1 MPRRCALPG
10 APPASS
16 LAALH
21 RRIRLGGVTTRA
33 RAAYARAAYARA
45 ADGAAVPGDPAV
57 RRATTLVAVI
67 LCLLAVAEA
76 GYGAA
81 NGGAGEVP
89 VIAAM
94 AVLPLLYVVP
104 ATRPLWL
111 RHRYPLLAVQA
122 ALTCLPFALFGP
134 GWVPGPSGW
143 LAGLVLLT
151 VPSPASWLVS
161 AALAAADL
169 AVRVGL
175 VGLPFAGHTAA
186 TALAVWAVIAFV
198 LDALIL
204 FGLARLSDLIAAVHA
219 ARDELAEAA
228 VTAERLRAAGS
239 LRAAVGDRLAA
250 AAGSA
255 AAAWQASARSQPQA
269 REHIAETAA
278 AARHALDDVREVTAS
293 YRDATTP
300 DAVPAQAGVTLAPR
314 LAQAVL
320 VTVLCGLAVQYVSDV
335 AANVTDVPGGSFSA
349 PVIGWTAA
357 NAVALVA
364 LQLRHSWP
372 SPGARRP
379 RGWQVTL
386 GLQVLLTYAM
396 VPVTGWRPLVACGFL
411 AGSALLLIPAP
422 LGRIAFAAVIA
433 SVPALWAVN
442 PVPGLM
448 PLGWLGVAIY
458 LTLLS
463 VVLGLLVYALT
474 RMAWLAVQL
483 EDLRAEL
490 ARKAVLGER
499 LRVARDTHDL
509 LGLGLSAI
517 AMKADLIG
525 RLIDRGDA
533 RAGTEIAEL
542 ARICAT
548 ARADMRLVT
557 GEARDLPLDA
567 EVAAARDVLASA
579 GIDVQASIGTDPTP
593 GTAAAVLVPVVREA
607 VTNILKHSSA
617 SRCVLEVTTSAGSLR
632 LLISNDGSDD
642 AARAPLAAVGRTG
655 NGLGNLAA
663 RVEAAGGHLS
673 ASRNGGQF
681 SLVAEIPLAVLPN
694 VPRQAAYPQARP

>member
-1 MPRRCALPG
+1 M
-10 APPASS
+10 
-16 LAALH
+16 
-21 RRIRLGGVTTRA
+21 TTRA
-33 RAAYARAAYARA
+33 RAAYARAADRA
-45 ADGAAVPGDPAV
+45 VVPGDPAV
-57 RRATTLVAVI
+57 RRATTLVIVVMG
-67 LCLLAVAEA
+67 LLALAEA
-76 GYGAA
+76 GYGAS
-81 NGGAGEVP
+81 NDGAGEAL
-89 VIAAM
+89 IDAAM
-94 AVLPLLYVVP
+94 VVLPLLYVVP

-122 ALTCLPFALFGP
+122 ALTCLPFALFGQ
-134 GWVPGPSGW
+134 GAIPGPSGW

-151 VPSPASWLVS
+151 VPSPVSWLVS
-161 AALAAADL
+161 VALAAADL
-169 AVRVGL
+169 AVRVAV
-175 VGLPFAGHTAA
+175 VGLPFAGTPAA
-186 TALAVWAVIAFV
+186 PALGVWAVIAFV

-204 FGLARLSDLIAAVHA
+204 FGLARLADLIAAVHA

-250 AAGSA
+250 AAGRA
-255 AAAWQASARSQPQA
+255 AAALQTITRSQPRA
-269 REHIAETAA
+269 REHLAATAA
-278 AARHALDDVREVTAS
+278 AARQALDDVREVTAS
-293 YRDATTP
+293 YRDAARP
-300 DAVPAQAGVTLAPR
+300 EAVPARAGVTLAPR
-314 LAQAVL
+314 LAQAVF
-320 VTVLCGLAVQYVSDV
+320 VTVLCGLAVQYVNDV
-335 AANVTDVPGGSFSA
+335 AENVNDLPGGSFSI
-349 PVIGWTAA
+349 PVIAWTAV

-396 VPVTGWRPLVACGFL
+396 VPVTGWRPVGACGFL

-422 LGRIAFAAVIA
+422 WGRIAFTAVIA
-433 SVPALWAVN
+433 SVPVLLTVTSAYRVLT
-442 PVPGLM
+442 
-448 PLGWLGVAIY
+448 PLAGVGAEIY

-463 VVLGLLVYALT
+463 VVLGLLVYGLT
-474 RMAWLAVQL
+474 RLAWLAVQL

-509 LGLGLSAI
+509 LGLGLAAI

-567 EVAAARDVLASA
+567 ELAAARDVLASA
-579 GIDVQASIGTDPTP
+579 GIDVRASVDADLVPGGT
-593 GTAAAVLVPVVREA
+593 AAVLVPVVREA
-607 VTNILKHSSA
+607 VTNVLKHSSA
-617 SRCVLEVTTSAGSLR
+617 SCCVLEMTAGDGLLR
-632 LLISNDGSDD
+632 LLISNDGSND
-642 AARAPLAAVGRTG
+642 AGSAPLAAAGRTG
-655 NGLGNLAA
+655 DGLGNLAA
-663 RVEAAGGHLS
+663 RVEAAGGRLI
-673 ASRNGGQF
+673 AGRDGGVF
-681 SLVAEIPLAVLPN
+681 SLVAEIPLAGQPSA
-694 VPRQAAYPQARP
+694 PRQSASPQGLP

>member
-1 MPRRCALPG
+1 M
-10 APPASS
+10 
-16 LAALH
+16 
-21 RRIRLGGVTTRA
+21 TTRA
-33 RAAYARAAYARA
+33 RARYARA

-57 RRATTLVAVI
+57 RRATRLVAVV

-76 GYGAA
+76 GYGAS
-81 NGGAGEVP
+81 NGGAGEALMV
-89 VIAAM
+89 VAM
-94 AVLPLLYVVP
+94 VVLPLLYVLP
-104 ATRPLWL
+104 PTRPLWL

-122 ALTCLPFALFGP
+122 ALTCLPFALFGQ
-134 GWVPGPSGW
+134 GWIPGPSGW

-151 VPSPASWLVS
+151 VPWPVSWLVS

-169 AVRVGL
+169 AVRVAV
-175 VGLPFAGHTAA
+175 VGLPLAGTPAA
-186 TALAVWAVIAFV
+186 PALGVWAVIAFV

-204 FGLARLSDLIAAVHA
+204 FGLARLADLIAAVHA

-228 VTAERLRAAGS
+228 VTAERLRAADS
-239 LRAAVGDRLAA
+239 LRAAVGGRLAA
-250 AAGSA
+250 AAVWATA
-255 AAAWQASARSQPQA
+255 ALRAITKSQEQA
-269 REHIAETAA
+269 REDLAETAA
-278 AARHALDDVREVTAS
+278 AARQALDEVREVAAS
-293 YRDATTP
+293 YRDAARP
-300 DAVPAQAGVTLAPR
+300 EAVPAQAGVTLAPR

-320 VTVLCGLAVQYVSDV
+320 VTVLCGLTVQYVNDV
-335 AANVTDVPGGSFSA
+335 AENLIDLPGGSFSA
-349 PVIGWTAA
+349 AVIAWTAA

-372 SPGARRP
+372 SRGARRP

-411 AGSALLLIPAP
+411 AGSALLLLPAP
-422 LGRIAFAAVIA
+422 WGRITFAAVIA
-433 SVPALWAVN
+433 SMPVFLTVTSSYRALT
-442 PVPGLM
+442 
-448 PLGWLGVAIY
+448 PLAGVGAEIY

-463 VVLGLLVYALT
+463 VVLGLLVYGLT
-474 RMAWLAVQL
+474 RLAWLAVQL

-509 LGLGLSAI
+509 LGLGLAAI

-567 EVAAARDVLASA
+567 ELAAARDVLTSA
-579 GIDVQASIGTDPTP
+579 GIDVQASVAKDLAP
-593 GTAAAVLVPVVREA
+593 GAVAAVLVPVVREA
-607 VTNILKHSSA
+607 VTNVLKHSSA
-617 SRCVLEVTTSAGSLR
+617 SYCVLEMTAGDGLLR
-632 LLISNDGSDD
+632 LLISNDGSND
-642 AARAPLAAVGRTG
+642 AGSAPLAAAGRTG
-655 NGLGNLAA
+655 SGLGNLAA
-663 RVEAAGGHLS
+663 RVEAAGGRLI
-673 ASRNGGQF
+673 AGRDGGAF
-681 SLVAEIPLAVLPN
+681 SLVAEIPLAGQPSA
-694 VPRQAAYPQARP
+694 PRQSASPQARL

>member
-1 MPRRCALPG
+1 M
-10 APPASS
+10 
-16 LAALH
+16 
-21 RRIRLGGVTTRA
+21 TTWA
-33 RAAYARAAYARA
+33 RAPYARA

-57 RRATTLVAVI
+57 RRATRLVAVV

-76 GYGAA
+76 GYGASNSGA
-81 NGGAGEVP
+81 GGALIIV
-89 VIAAM
+89 AM
-94 AVLPLLYVVP
+94 VVLPLLYVLP

-122 ALTCLPFALFGP
+122 ALTCLPFALFGQ
-134 GWVPGPSGW
+134 GAVPGPSGW

-151 VPSPASWLVS
+151 VPWPASWLVS

-169 AVRVGL
+169 AVRVAV
-175 VGLPFAGHTAA
+175 VGLPFAGTPAA
-186 TALAVWAVIAFV
+186 PALGVWAVIAFV

-204 FGLARLSDLIAAVHA
+204 FGLARLADLIAAVHA

-228 VTAERLRAAGS
+228 VTAERLRAADS
-239 LRAAVGDRLAA
+239 LRAAVGDRLSAAAGRAA
-250 AAGSA
+250 AAL
-255 AAAWQASARSQPQA
+255 QTIARSQPQA
-269 REHIAETAA
+269 REHLAGTAA
-278 AARHALDDVREVTAS
+278 AARQALDDVREVTAS
-293 YRDATTP
+293 YRDAARP

-320 VTVLCGLAVQYVSDV
+320 VTVLCGLAVQYVNDV
-335 AANVTDVPGGSFSA
+335 AENLIDLPGGSFSV
-349 PVIGWTAA
+349 PVIAWTAA

-372 SPGARRP
+372 SRGARRP

-411 AGSALLLIPAP
+411 AGSALLLLPAP
-422 LGRIAFAAVIA
+422 WGRIAFAAVIA
-433 SVPALWAVN
+433 SVPVFWTVTSSHL
-442 PVPGLM
+442 GST
-448 PLGWLGVAIY
+448 PLAGAGAEIY
-458 LTLLS
+458 LTLLF
-463 VVLGLLVYALT
+463 VVLGLLVYGLT
-474 RMAWLAVQL
+474 RLAWLAVQL

-490 ARKAVLGER
+490 AREAVLGER

-509 LGLGLSAI
+509 LGLGLAAI

-533 RAGTEIAEL
+533 RVGREVAEL

-567 EVAAARDVLASA
+567 ELAAARDVLASA
-579 GIDVQASIGTDPTP
+579 GIDVQASVAKDLASGA
-593 GTAAAVLVPVVREA
+593 AAAVLVPVVREA
-607 VTNILKHSSA
+607 VTNVLKHSSA
-617 SRCVLEVTTSAGSLR
+617 SCCVLEMTAGDGLLR
-632 LLISNDGSDD
+632 LLISNDGSND
-642 AARAPLAAVGRTG
+642 AGSAPLAAAGRTG
-655 NGLGNLAA
+655 SGLGNLAA
-663 RVEAAGGHLS
+663 RVEAAGGRLS
-673 ASRNGGQF
+673 AQRNGGEF
-681 SLVAEIPLAVLPN
+681 SLAAEIPLAGLPSG
-694 VPRQAAYPQARP
+694 PRQSASPQGRP

>member
-1 MPRRCALPG
+1 M
-10 APPASS
+10 
-16 LAALH
+16 
-21 RRIRLGGVTTRA
+21 TTWA
-33 RAAYARAAYARA
+33 RAPYARA

-57 RRATTLVAVI
+57 RRATRLVAVI
-67 LCLLAVAEA
+67 LGLLAVAEA
-76 GYGAA
+76 GYGAT
-81 NGGAGEVP
+81 NGGAGEALMV
-89 VIAAM
+89 VATFA
-94 AVLPLLYVVP
+94 LPLLYVLP

-122 ALTCLPFALFGP
+122 ALTCLPFALFGQRA
-134 GWVPGPSGW
+134 VPGPPGW

-151 VPSPASWLVS
+151 VPWPASWLVF

-169 AVRVGL
+169 AVRVAV
-175 VGLPFAGHTAA
+175 VGLPFAGTPAA
-186 TALAVWAVIAFV
+186 PALGVWAVIAFV

-204 FGLARLSDLIAAVHA
+204 FGLARLADLIAAVHA

-228 VTAERLRAAGS
+228 VTAERLRAADS

-250 AAGSA
+250 AAGRA
-255 AAAWQASARSQPQA
+255 AAALQTITRSQPQA
-269 REHIAETAA
+269 REHLAGTAA
-278 AARHALDDVREVTAS
+278 AARQALDDVREVTAS
-293 YRDATTP
+293 YRDAARP

-320 VTVLCGLAVQYVSDV
+320 VTVLCALGVQYVNDV
-335 AANVTDVPGGSFSA
+335 AENLNDLPGGSFSV
-349 PVIGWTAA
+349 PVIAWTAA

-372 SPGARRP
+372 SRGARRP
-379 RGWQVTL
+379 WGWQVTL

-396 VPVTGWRPLVACGFL
+396 VPVTGWHPLAACGFL
-411 AGSALLLIPAP
+411 AGSALLLLPAP
-422 LGRIAFAAVIA
+422 WGRIAFAAVIA
-433 SVPALWAVN
+433 SVPVFLTVTSSHLG
-442 PVPGLM
+442 PT
-448 PLGWLGVAIY
+448 PLASAGAEIY
-458 LTLLS
+458 LTLLF
-463 VVLGLLVYALT
+463 VVLGLLVYGLT
-474 RMAWLAVQL
+474 RLAWLAVQL

-509 LGLGLSAI
+509 LGLGLAAI

-533 RAGTEIAEL
+533 RAGTETAEL

-567 EVAAARDVLASA
+567 ELAAARDVLTSA
-579 GIDVQASIGTDPTP
+579 GIDVQASVAEDLACG
-593 GTAAAVLVPVVREA
+593 AAASVLVPVVREA
-607 VTNILKHSSA
+607 VTNVLKHSNA
-617 SRCVLEVTTSAGSLR
+617 SYCVLEMTAGDGLLR

-642 AARAPLAAVGRTG
+642 AGRAPLAAAGRTG
-655 NGLGNLAA
+655 SGLGNLAA
-663 RVEAAGGHLS
+663 RVEAAGGQLS
-673 ASRNGGQF
+673 AERNGGEF
-681 SLVAEIPLAVLPN
+681 SLVAEIPLAGQPSA
-694 VPRQAAYPQARP
+694 PRQSASPQGRP

>member
-1 MPRRCALPG
+1 M
-10 APPASS
+10 S
-16 LAALH
+16 
-21 RRIRLGGVTTRA
+21 TWA
-33 RAAYARAAYARA
+33 RAAYAMAAN
-45 ADGAAVPGDPAV
+45 GAPVPGDPAV
-57 RRATTLVAVI
+57 RRATTLVAVV

-81 NGGAGEVP
+81 NGGSGEVLM
-89 VIAAM
+89 VAAM
-94 AVLPLLYVVP
+94 VVLPLLYVVP
-104 ATRPLWL
+104 ATRPWWL

-122 ALTCLPFALFGP
+122 ALTCLPFFLFGQ

-169 AVRVGL
+169 AVRAGV
-175 VGLPFAGHTAA
+175 VGLPFAA
-186 TALAVWAVIAFV
+186 TALAGWAVIAFV
-198 LDALIL
+198 LDALVL
-204 FGLARLSDLIAAVHA
+204 FGLARLADLVAAVHA
-219 ARDELAEAA
+219 ARNELAEAA
-228 VTAERLRAAGS
+228 VTAERLRAADS

-250 AAGSA
+250 AAGGA
-255 AAAWQASARSQPQA
+255 AAALQTMARSQPRA
-269 REHIAETAA
+269 REHLAETAA
-278 AARHALDDVREVTAS
+278 AARQALDDVREVTAS
-293 YRDATTP
+293 YRGAARP
-300 DAVPAQAGVTLAPR
+300 DGVPAQAGATLAPR
-314 LAQAVL
+314 LAQAVF

-335 AANVTDVPGGSFSA
+335 AANINDVAGGSFSA
-349 PVIGWTAA
+349 PVIGLTAA

-372 SPGARRP
+372 SPGVRRP

-396 VPVTGWRPLVACGFL
+396 VPLTGWRPLAACGFL

-433 SVPALWAVN
+433 SVPVIWTVESSN
-442 PVPGLM
+442 TGLT
-448 PLGWLGVAIY
+448 PLEGVGAAIF

-463 VVLGLLVYALT
+463 VVFGLLVYGLT
-474 RMAWLAVQL
+474 RLAWLAVQL

-533 RAGTEIAEL
+533 RAGNEMAEL

-567 EVAAARDVLASA
+567 ELAAARDVLVSA
-579 GIDVQASIGTDPTP
+579 DISVRESVDMYLVP
-593 GTAAAVLVPVVREA
+593 GAAAAVLVPVVREA
-607 VTNILKHSSA
+607 VTNVLKHSSA
-617 SRCVLEVTTSAGSLR
+617 SYCVLEMIADDGMLR
-632 LLISNDGSDD
+632 LLISNDGSND
-642 AARAPLAAVGRTG
+642 AGNAPLAAAGRASSG
-655 NGLGNLAA
+655 SGSGLGNLAA
-663 RVEAAGGHLS
+663 RVEAAGGRLS
-673 ASRNGGQF
+673 ARRNGGEF
-681 SLVAEIPLAVLPN
+681 SLVAEIPLAGPPSA
-694 VPRQAAYPQARP
+694 PRQSASPHGRP

>member
-1 MPRRCALPG
+1 
-10 APPASS
+10 
-16 LAALH
+16 
-21 RRIRLGGVTTRA
+21 V
-33 RAAYARAAYARA
+33 
-45 ADGAAVPGDPAV
+45 V
-57 RRATTLVAVI
+57 
-67 LCLLAVAEA
+67 LCLLAIADA
-76 GYGAA
+76 GYGSTA
-81 NGGAGEVP
+81 GGAGEVL
-89 VIAAM
+89 M
-94 AVLPLLYVVP
+94 AVAMVILPLLYVIP

-122 ALTCLPFALFGP
+122 ALTCLPFALFGQ
-134 GWVPGPSGW
+134 GWTPGPSGW

-151 VPSPASWLVS
+151 VPAPASWLVS
-161 AALAAADL
+161 AALAAAEL
-169 AVRVGL
+169 AVRAAVI
-175 VGLPFAGHTAA
+175 GLPFAGTSAA
-186 TALAVWAVIAFV
+186 TAFAVWTVIAFA
-198 LDALIL
+198 LDALVL
-204 FGLARLSDLIAAVHA
+204 FGLARLADLITAVHT

-228 VTAERLRAAGS
+228 VIAERLRAADN
-239 LRAAVGDRLAA
+239 LRAAIGDRLTAAAGRAA
-250 AAGSA
+250 AAL
-255 AAAWQASARSQPQA
+255 QTIARSQPRA
-269 REHIAETAA
+269 REHLAETAA
-278 AARHALDDVREVTAS
+278 AARQALDDVREVTAS
-293 YRDATTP
+293 YRDAARP

-314 LAQAVL
+314 LAQAVF

-335 AANVTDVPGGSFSA
+335 ATNVNDVAGGSFSA

-379 RGWQVTL
+379 QGWQVTL

-396 VPVTGWRPLVACGFL
+396 VPVTGWRPLAACGLL

-433 SVPALWAVN
+433 SVPALLAVK
-442 PVPGLM
+442 PIPGLT
-448 PLGWLGVAIY
+448 PLVWLGVAVF

-463 VVLGLLVYALT
+463 VVFGLLVYGLT
-474 RMAWLAVQL
+474 RLAWLAVQL

-533 RAGTEIAEL
+533 RAGAEIAEL

-557 GEARDLPLDA
+557 SEARDLPLDA
-567 EVAAARDVLASA
+567 ELAAARDVLASA
-579 GIDVQASIGTDPTP
+579 GINVRASVDTDLVPRA
-593 GTAAAVLVPVVREA
+593 AAAVLVPVVREA
-607 VTNILKHSSA
+607 VTNVLKHSSA
-617 SRCVLEVTTSAGSLR
+617 SYCVLEMTADDGMAR
-632 LLISNDGSDD
+632 LLISNDGSND
-642 AARAPLAAVGRTG
+642 AGNAPLAAVGRTG
-655 NGLGNLAA
+655 SGLGNLAA
-663 RVEAAGGHLS
+663 RVEAAGGRLIVE
-673 ASRNGGQF
+673 RDGGGF
-681 SLVAEIPLAVLPN
+681 SLAAEIPLAGQPSA
-694 VPRQAAYPQARP
+694 PRQSASPRGRP